1 MLGGLIYIDP
11 SNLRRT
17 TITSSASNMP
27 PPSNTSN
34 TSNEHAHSTTSS
46 RLARAHGIVV
56 RQIADL
62 LAMLPNYRGLASL
75 SESLDVSPEDVTG
88 LQVSY
93 KLSFAYT
100 FLYQFIM

>member
-1 MLGGLIYIDP
+1 
-11 SNLRRT
+11 
-17 TITSSASNMP
+17 MP

-34 TSNEHAHSTTSS
+34 TNNEHAHSTTSS

-93 KLSFAYT
+93 KLSRFHTVQSLPCQGTSFRKLISVAY
-100 FLYQFIM
+100 